1 MIKYRKF
8 GISDFPEEPMVT
20 NIQIRNKGTITL
32 PAEMRA
38 KYGLK
43 EGEVLS
49 LVDLGDGN
57 FLLSPRRSR
66 VDELAD
72 KIRVELEAKGES
84 LESMLTTL
92 REVREEYA
100 AKKA

>member
-1 MIKYRKF
+1 MA
-8 GISDFPEEPMVT
+8 T
-20 NIQIRNKGTITL
+20 TIQIRSKGTITL
-32 PAEMRA
+32 PTEMRS

-43 EGEVLS
+43 EGEVLNII
-49 LVDLGDGN
+49 DLGNGS

-72 KIRVELEAKGES
+72 KIRLELEERGES

-100 AKKA
+100 AKKP

>member
-1 MIKYRKF
+1 
-8 GISDFPEEPMVT
+8 MVT
-20 NIQIRNKGTITL
+20 TIQIRSKGTITL
-32 PAEMRA
+32 PTELRS

-43 EGEVLS
+43 EGEVLN
-49 LVDLGDGN
+49 VIDLGNGS

-72 KIRVELEAKGES
+72 KIRLELEERGES

-100 AKKA
+100 AKKP